1 MPDIRQ
7 KQTKNTV
14 VAHMHTKTQIQETVA
29 MTTKA
34 WQSLLNH
41 TDQDGVCLL
50 AMKDNQNQIISLKGV
65 YVYICIHMKCFYMP
79 GDGRKT
85 CTIPAK

>member
-50 AMKDNQNQIISLKGV
+50 AMKDNQNQIISLYSERV
-65 YVYICIHMKCFYMP
+65 YMYIYVYI
-79 GDGRKT
+79 
-85 CTIPAK
+85 